1 VDRRTHQY
9 AIVIAMTLACVALSV
24 PLGACG
30 GSTGG
35 SAAAEPQAP
44 ATSSP
49 QVTYE
54 AVRVGDAGNSADI
67 TGRGAVDH
75 DFSIGKY
82 EVTIGQYTAFLNA
95 VAATDDHD
103 LYSPMMTKAL
113 NTAGIERTG
122 APGSYSYEV
131 MENDGS
137 SADRPIAFVSWFDA
151 ARFANWMGNGQPR
164 GGQTATTTED
174 GAYAL
179 AGRTAGTAPAANKVN
194 PNTQS
199 PPTYTLP
206 TGDEWYKAGFYDPSA
221 STVPASVAASPAA
234 GGSPAASGLLAT
246 APTRNSVN
254 PNTGKAPAYFIPTED
269 QWYKAAYYDPSLGGD
284 SGGYYAYPT
293 QSDERPGNTIGDR
306 PNRATYLDGVY
317 ATTRSPKFDFDQGYL
332 TDVGAFSGSPSHYGT
347 FDQAGNVFEW
357 NDLAETAGV
366 VRGFRAG
373 SWQNST
379 QDCNL
384 SSLARWEYT
393 PIEASNVVGI
403 RLAGPRESARAG
415 RGDATGAGAHQGSA
429 VSLAMV
435 VVGDPGNAADETGYG
450 AVREPFAIGK
460 YEVTLAEY
468 AAFLNAVA
476 ADDPHGLYTELIS
489 QQPYIAGIERA
500 GKPEAYT
507 YAIMESVGSADR
519 PVTYVNWFS
528 AARFANWMSNGRPRG
543 DQTAKTTEDGAYDM
557 SKAGWAASPR
567 GYWAYPTQSNEIP
580 GNVPGDDPN
589 QANYQIENRKFS
601 VTQSPTGSSDQ
612 NYLTDV
618 GAFTASASH
627 YGTFDQLGNVYEW
640 TDLDGSASAARGTDG
655 ACWFSG
661 SIPAWDISRADSGL
675 ADPAYEAAALGFRLA
690 VRSAP

>member
-1 VDRRTHQY
+1 MDRRTHQY

-269 QWYKAAYYDPSLGGD
+269 QWYKAAYYDPSLNDG

-293 QSDERPGNTIGDR
+293 QSDEQPGNRVGSR
-306 PNRATYLDGVY
+306 PNQANYLDGVY
-317 ATTRSPKFDFDQGYL
+317 AATRSPKFDFAQGYL
-332 TDVGAFSGSPSHYGT
+332 TDSGAFSGSPSHYGT
-347 FDQAGNVFEW
+347 SDQAGNVFEW
-357 NDLAETAGV
+357 NDLDETAGV
-366 VRGFRAG
+366 VRGFRGG

-384 SSLARWEYT
+384 SSVARWEYT

-403 RLAGPRESARAG
+403 RLAGLRKTARASL
-415 RGDATGAGAHQGSA
+415 DSATGADEGAA
-429 VSLAMV
+429 VRPEMV
-435 VVGDPGNAADETGYG
+435 VVGDPGNAADATGYG

-460 YEVTLAEY
+460 YEVTLAQY
-468 AAFLNAVA
+468 TAFLNAVA
-476 ADDPHGLYTELIS
+476 ADDPHGLYMELIS
-489 QQPYIAGIERA
+489 KQPYVAGIARSGEP
-500 GKPEAYT
+500 GAYT
-507 YAIMESVGSADR
+507 YTVMESVGSAAR
-519 PVTYVNWFS
+519 PVTYVSWFS
-528 AARFANWMSNGRPRG
+528 AARFANWMSNGQPRG

-557 SKAGWAASPR
+557 SKAGWVASPP

-580 GNVPGDDPN
+580 GNVVGDEPN
-589 QANYQIENRKFS
+589 QANYQIEDRKFS
-601 VTQSPTGSSDQ
+601 VTQSPTGSSAQ

-618 GAFTASASH
+618 GAFTASAGH

-675 ADPAYEAAALGFRLA
+675 ADPAWEAAALGFRLA
-690 VRSAP
+690 VRPTP